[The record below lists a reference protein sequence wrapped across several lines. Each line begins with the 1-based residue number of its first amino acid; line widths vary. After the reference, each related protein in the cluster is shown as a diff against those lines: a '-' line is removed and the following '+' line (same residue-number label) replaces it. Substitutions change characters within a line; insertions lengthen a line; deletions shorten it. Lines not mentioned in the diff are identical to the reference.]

1 MSLVLFSSL
10 YFSLSLPSFPF
21 FFFLTKGTGY
31 KKKVPKSV
39 HSQEVNHKLSHLSD
53 FKALSIT
60 VYGFYF

>member
-21 FFFLTKGTGY
+21 FFLTKGTGY
-31 KKKVPKSV
+31 KKKVSKSA